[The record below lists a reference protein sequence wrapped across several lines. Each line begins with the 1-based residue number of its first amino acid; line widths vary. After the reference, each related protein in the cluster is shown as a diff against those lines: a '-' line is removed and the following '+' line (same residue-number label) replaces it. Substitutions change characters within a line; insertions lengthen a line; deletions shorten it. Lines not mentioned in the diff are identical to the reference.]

1 MHIFKKANKF
11 SLVSWRKQIK
21 YPAILNT
28 LLLNITPVKKS
39 LFYPDLLIYPQ
50 EIQKLSWNYV

>member
-1 MHIFKKANKF
+1 MHILKKVNKF

-28 LLLNITPVKKS
+28 LLLNIAPVNKS
-39 LFYPDLLIYPQ
+39 LFCPDLLM
-50 EIQKLSWNYV
+50 